1 MNVRQL
7 IDHLSLFPPDTEVYG
22 FHRFDATGLEVYAP
36 AKVALASAFDTE
48 DDASRAEQ
56 GLPKGDSFV
65 VIHAHTWGGGQ

>member
-7 IDHLSLFPPDTEVYG
+7 TDLLSLFPPDTEIYG

-36 AKVALASAFDTE
+36 AKVAFPSAFD
-48 DDASRAEQ
+48 DDDTNRAEQ
-56 GLPKGDSFV
+56 GLPEGEGFI